1 MNTGFPPTEGRLPS
15 AGLPSPLFGSP
26 RTRKKERAI
35 ERAFQI
41 AAVVSVLISVA
52 IVLTLLRETVAFLGT
67 IELRQLSAEGWFPR
81 RGMFDVRTIF
91 VGTLLVTLIGMLV
104 AVPLGLGAAIYL
116 AEFAN
121 EGTRRVVKPT
131 LEILASV
138 PSVVLGFFAL
148 TWIGPEIVD
157 RICAQPSAF
166 NMAAAGIGV
175 GVLVTP
181 LIASVAEDALRAV
194 PSSLR
199 EASSGLG
206 ADRSSTTL
214 KVVLPAAASGVV
226 AALIIGA
233 SRAIGETMVVAIAAG
248 ATGGS
253 LLSLD
258 PCQPGQTMTAAMASL
273 AVGSDRVGQ
282 AGAVESLFFV
292 GMLLF
297 VITLVLNAISQRF
310 VRRVRERY

>member
-1 MNTGFPPTEGRLPS
+1 MNAGFPPTEGRLPS
-15 AGLPSPLFGSP
+15 AGPPSPLFGSA
-26 RTRKKERAI
+26 RTRTKEHVI
-35 ERAFQI
+35 ERCFQA
-41 AAVVSVLISVA
+41 AAVLSVLISAA
-52 IVLTLLRETVAFLGT
+52 IVLTLLQETVAFLGT
-67 IELRQLSAEGWFPR
+67 IDTSQLTAKGWFPR
-81 RGMFDVRTIF
+81 RGMFDVSTIF
-91 VGTLLVTLIGMLV
+91 VGTALVTLIAMLV
-104 AVPLGLGAAIYL
+104 AAPLGLGAAVYL
-116 AEFAN
+116 AEFAS
-121 EGTRRVVKPT
+121 EHTRKIVKPI

-148 TWIGPEIVD
+148 TWIGPQIVD
-157 RICAQPSAF
+157 RVCAQSSAF

-194 PSSLR
+194 PSNLR

-206 ADRSSTTL
+206 ADPFSTTL

-297 VITLVLNAISQRF
+297 AITLVLNILSQRF

>member
-1 MNTGFPPTEGRLPS
+1 MRS
-15 AGLPSPLFGSP
+15 
-26 RTRKKERAI
+26 KERAI
-35 ERAFQI
+35 AHGFQA
-41 AAVVSVLISVA
+41 AAVVSVLISLA
-52 IVLTLLRETVAFLGT
+52 IVLTLLQETIAFLVT
-67 IELRQLSAEGWFPR
+67 IDLSQLTAEGWFPR

-91 VGTLLVTLIGMLV
+91 LGTVLVTSIAMLV
-104 AVPLGLGAAIYL
+104 ATPLGLGAAVYL
-116 AEFAN
+116 AEFASAR
-121 EGTRRVVKPT
+121 TRKVVKPI

-148 TWIGPEIVD
+148 TWIGPQIVD
-157 RICAQPSAF
+157 RICAQSSAF

-194 PSSLR
+194 PGDLR

-206 ADRSSTTL
+206 ADRFSTTL

-226 AALIIGA
+226 AALIIGV

-253 LLSLD
+253 LLSVD
-258 PCQPGQTMTAAMASL
+258 ACQPGQTMTAAMASL

-297 VITLVLNAISQRF
+297 AITLALNVMSQRF

>member
-1 MNTGFPPTEGRLPS
+1 MIIS
-15 AGLPSPLFGSP
+15 A
-26 RTRKKERAI
+26 AI
-35 ERAFQI
+35 IF
-41 AAVVSVLISVA
+41 
-52 IVLTLLRETVAFLGT
+52 TLARESFSFLAT
-67 IELRQLSAEGWFPR
+67 IEVAQLWGAGWFPR

-91 VGTLLVTLIGMLV
+91 LGTLLVTTIAMLV
-104 AVPLGLGAAIYL
+104 AVPMGLGAAIYL
-116 AEFAN
+116 AEFA
-121 EGTRRVVKPT
+121 TSRVRKMVKPI
-131 LEILASV
+131 LEILASI

-148 TWIGPEIVD
+148 TWIGPQIID
-157 RICAQPSAF
+157 RVCAESSAF
-166 NMAAAGIGV
+166 NVAAAGIGV

-194 PSSLR
+194 PHSLR
-199 EASSGLG
+199 EAASGLG
-206 ADRSSTTL
+206 ADRYATTM

-253 LLSLD
+253 LLSLN

-297 VITLVLNAISQRF
+297 AITLVLNLVSQRF
-310 VRRVRERY
+310 VRRVREIY